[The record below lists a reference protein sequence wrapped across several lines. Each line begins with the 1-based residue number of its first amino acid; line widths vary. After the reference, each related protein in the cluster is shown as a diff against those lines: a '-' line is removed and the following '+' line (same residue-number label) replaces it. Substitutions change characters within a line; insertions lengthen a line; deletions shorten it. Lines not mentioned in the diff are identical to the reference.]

1 MSSLVSWLDDQPT
14 ALVLLGLV
22 VVSLGVA
29 IVLTHLAE
37 RVFEAEARSRTST
50 SVTTAVGVVAGL
62 YAVLAAFVIVNEW
75 QAFND
80 AQATISSES
89 AGLADA
95 LANAS
100 VLSDPGRSQIQHA
113 LFAYDRSVVCDEI
126 PYLGAHEEPSPRT
139 QRALQNVYATVA
151 QYGSSDQ
158 SEFYSNEVDAL
169 SNITT
174 ARKARINS
182 ALSPI
187 PDLLLAAVLLT
198 SLALIGTVTALDT
211 RHRRWHIAITTALC
225 VIVALNFL
233 LIVTLDRPFDGAA
246 KVDDAPLR
254 EGIPAALLHCD
265 PSTSTP

>member
-1 MSSLVSWLDDQPT
+1 MSWLDDQPL

-22 VVSLGVA
+22 VVSFGVA
-29 IVLTHLAE
+29 IGLTHLGE
-37 RVFEAEARSRTST
+37 RVFEPEARSRTST

-89 AGLADA
+89 AAVADA
-95 LANAS
+95 LSNAS
-100 VLSDPGRSQIQHA
+100 VLPEPGRSQMQQA

-126 PYLGAHEEPSPRT
+126 PYLGKHEAPSPRT
-139 QRALQNVYATVA
+139 QQALRNVYATIA
-151 QYGSSDQ
+151 QYGSSDR
-158 SEFYSNEVDAL
+158 SEFYSNEVDAV

-187 PDLLLAAVLLT
+187 PDLLLAAVLVS
-198 SLALIGTVTALDT
+198 SLALLGAVTALDT
-211 RHRRWHIAITTALC
+211 QHRRWHIAIMTALC
-225 VIVALNFL
+225 LIVALNFL
-233 LIVTLDRPFDGAA
+233 LIVALDRPFDGAA
-246 KVDDAPLR
+246 TVTDAPLR
-254 EGIPAALLHCD
+254 EGIPVALLRCD
-265 PSTSTP
+265 ASAPAP

>member
-1 MSSLVSWLDDQPT
+1 M
-14 ALVLLGLV
+14 
-22 VVSLGVA
+22 
-29 IVLTHLAE
+29 
-37 RVFEAEARSRTST
+37 
-50 SVTTAVGVVAGL
+50 
-62 YAVLAAFVIVNEW
+62 
-75 QAFND
+75 
-80 AQATISSES
+80 
-89 AGLADA
+89 
-95 LANAS
+95 
-100 VLSDPGRSQIQHA
+100 
-113 LFAYDRSVVCDEI
+113 
-126 PYLGAHEEPSPRT
+126 
-139 QRALQNVYATVA
+139 
-151 QYGSSDQ
+151 
-158 SEFYSNEVDAL
+158 
-169 SNITT
+169 TT

-246 KVDDAPLR
+246 TVDDAPLR

>member
-1 MSSLVSWLDDQPT
+1 LSSVVSWLDDQPL
-14 ALVLLGLV
+14 ALVLLGLL
-22 VVSLGVA
+22 VVSLCVA
-29 IVLTHLAE
+29 IALTHLGE
-37 RVFEAEARSRTST
+37 RVFEPEARSRTSM
-50 SVTTAVGVVAGL
+50 SVTTTVGVVAGL

-80 AQATISSES
+80 AQTTISSES
-89 AGLADA
+89 AAVADA

-100 VLSDPGRSQIQHA
+100 VLPEPGRSQIEHA
-113 LFAYDRSVVCDEI
+113 LYAYDRSVVCDEI
-126 PYLGAHEEPSPRT
+126 PYLGKHEEPSPQT
-139 QRALQNVYATVA
+139 QRALRNVYATVA
-151 QYGSSDQ
+151 QYGSPNP

-187 PDLLLAAVLLT
+187 PDLLLAALLVT
-198 SLALIGTVTALDT
+198 SLALLGAATALDT
-211 RHRRWHIAITTALC
+211 QHRRWHIAITTALC

-246 KVDDAPLR
+246 TVKDAPLR
-254 EGIPAALLHCD
+254 EGIPTALMRCD
-265 PSTSTP
+265 PPAP